1 MSGSEGA
8 SYSGF
13 DSIWHYRPN
22 PDSFD
27 EMVADDGAI
36 RPHWHALTDSLNVMG
51 PAGLAGRWRAG
62 RRLIYENGITYNVYG
77 EPKGSD
83 RPWPLDPIPL
93 IINEREWVLIE
104 TAIRQRAMLLNAILA
119 DLYGPQRLLRD
130 GLYPPE
136 LVFRHPGFLRP
147 CWNVSVPQGTFLHNY
162 SADLVRAR
170 DGRWWVIADRTQAPL
185 GAGYALENRLVLR
198 DVLPDMFRAT
208 QVRRLAD
215 FFQSYRETLHSLV
228 RPHSDNPRIV
238 LLTPGPFN
246 EAYFEHAFLA
256 RYLGYTLVEGGDLT
270 VRNNYVYLKTL
281 GGLLPV
287 ELIVRRQ
294 DDSFCDP
301 LELREDSVLGVPG
314 LMHAVRAGNV
324 AVVNA
329 LGSGLLESLA
339 LQVFLPALSRRL
351 TGSELKIPTVAT
363 WWCGDQEQLDY
374 VSRNLS
380 SLIVMPTF
388 FASRRH
394 PIMGA
399 KLTEKARQRLALKIR
414 RAPAD
419 YVAQEPLSLST
430 VPVWEAGQLT
440 SRHMVMRVY
449 AVASDGSYTVM
460 PGALARVTTSL
471 SNLVPSIQ
479 DADGS
484 KDTWVLSSAPITHT
498 TLLRSPSSPIEI
510 NRATF
515 DLPSRVADNL
525 FWLGRYV
532 ERIDSTARIS
542 RALIL
547 RLQEPEGASDRG
559 LEAAVGILCALGHL
573 PANLVDTV
581 ADATASDREEALEGE
596 VIAMLLDSE
605 RKNGICWTVH
615 QLGRLAWMLRDRFSP
630 DAWRILNRFN
640 QQFIAPAQDDPL
652 RMASARSLL
661 DDTIMTLSSFCG
673 LAAESMT
680 RGNGWRFLEIG
691 RRLERALQMVA
702 LLRYGLAP
710 STDDASARLQ
720 ALLEIA
726 DGCLTYRSRYQTS
739 MQVHLVVDLLLLDRA
754 NPRSVVFQLE
764 RLSEQVQE
772 LPEQESAPRSEEAR
786 IVLRLLTEVQL
797 ADATTLTASDQ
808 SGGWAGFDNFLA
820 HLESELRKLSET
832 TGRRYF
838 DHTIVSRHL
847 GSF

>member
-1 MSGSEGA
+1 MVSLGGRMSGSEGA
-8 SYSGF
+8 ASEF

-22 PDSFD
+22 PGSFD

-36 RPHWHALTDSLNVMG
+36 RPHWHALTDSLTVMS

-77 EPKGSD
+77 DLKGSD
-83 RPWPLDPIPL
+83 RPRPLDPIPL
-93 IINEREWVLIE
+93 IINEREWLLIE
-104 TAIRQRAMLLNAILA
+104 AATRQRAMLLNAILA
-119 DLYGPQRLLRD
+119 DLYGPQRMLRD

-136 LVFRHPGFLRP
+136 LVFRNPGFLRP

-170 DGRWWVIADRTQAPL
+170 DGRWWIIADRTQAPF

-208 QVRRLAD
+208 QVRPLAD
-215 FFQSYRETLHSLV
+215 FFRSFRETLHSLV
-228 RPHSDNPRIV
+228 RRHTDNPRIV

-246 EAYFEHAFLA
+246 RAYFEHAFLA
-256 RYLGYTLVEGGDLT
+256 RYLSYTLVEGGDLT
-270 VRNNYVYLKTL
+270 VRDNCVYLKTL

-287 ELIVRRQ
+287 DLIVRRQ

-301 LELREDSVLGVPG
+301 LELREDSVLGIPG
-314 LMHAVRAGNV
+314 LMQAVRAGNV

-329 LGSGLLESLA
+329 LGSGLLESVA
-339 LQVFLPALSRRL
+339 LQVFLPALSRHL
-351 TGSELKIPTVAT
+351 TGSELKIPTVTT
-363 WWCGDQEQLDY
+363 WWCGDEAQLDY

-394 PIMGA
+394 TIMGE
-399 KLTEKARQRLALKIR
+399 KLTEKARQRLAFKIR

-419 YVAQEPLSLST
+419 YVAQEPLSPST

-460 PGALARVTTSL
+460 PGALTSVTTSL
-471 SNLVPSIQ
+471 SHLVPSIQ

-498 TLLRSPSSPIEI
+498 TLLPSPSSPIDI

-532 ERIDSTARIS
+532 ERIDATTRIS

-547 RLQEPEGASDRG
+547 RLQEPDEASDRG
-559 LEAAVGILCALGHL
+559 L
-573 PANLVDTV
+573 
-581 ADATASDREEALEGE
+581 
-596 VIAMLLDSE
+596 
-605 RKNGICWTVH
+605 
-615 QLGRLAWMLRDRFSP
+615 
-630 DAWRILNRFN
+630 
-640 QQFIAPAQDDPL
+640 
-652 RMASARSLL
+652 
-661 DDTIMTLSSFCG
+661 
-673 LAAESMT
+673 
-680 RGNGWRFLEIG
+680 
-691 RRLERALQMVA
+691 
-702 LLRYGLAP
+702 
-710 STDDASARLQ
+710 
-720 ALLEIA
+720 
-726 DGCLTYRSRYQTS
+726 
-739 MQVHLVVDLLLLDRA
+739 
-754 NPRSVVFQLE
+754 
-764 RLSEQVQE
+764 
-772 LPEQESAPRSEEAR
+772 
-786 IVLRLLTEVQL
+786 
-797 ADATTLTASDQ
+797 
-808 SGGWAGFDNFLA
+808 
-820 HLESELRKLSET
+820 
-832 TGRRYF
+832 
-838 DHTIVSRHL
+838 
-847 GSF
+847 